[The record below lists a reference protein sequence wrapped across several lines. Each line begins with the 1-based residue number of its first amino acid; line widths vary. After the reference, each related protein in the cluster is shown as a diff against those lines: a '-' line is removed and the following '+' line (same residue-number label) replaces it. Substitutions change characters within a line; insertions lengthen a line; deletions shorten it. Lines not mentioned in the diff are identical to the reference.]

1 MSYWDSSAL
10 VKLYVKEA
18 DSAQFDAL
26 ALLGPVVTGMLA
38 LHEART
44 VFRRLEAE
52 GMLPHGQGTPLFAQL
67 TGDVAAGKIQMQT
80 ETDMV
85 RGKFGEVLEA
95 CFSQTLP
102 VFIRTN
108 DALHIAS
115 ALIAGEKEFIT
126 ADGRQRAAAML
137 MGLVV
142 LP

>member
-10 VKLYVKEA
+10 VKLYVNEA

-26 ALLGPVVTGMLA
+26 ALPGPVVTGTLA

-52 GMLPHGQGTPLFAQL
+52 GMLPHGQGTALFAQL
-67 TGDVAAGKIQMQT
+67 TGDVAAGKIQVQT
-80 ETDMV
+80 ETDAV

-95 CFSQTLP
+95 CFSQTP
-102 VFIRTN
+102 SVFIRTN

-115 ALIAGEKEFIT
+115 ALVAGEKEFVT
-126 ADGRQRAAAML
+126 ADARQRAAAVL
-137 MGLVV
+137 MRLAV

>member
-1 MSYWDSSAL
+1 M
-10 VKLYVKEA
+10 
-18 DSAQFDAL
+18 
-26 ALLGPVVTGMLA
+26 
-38 LHEART
+38 
-44 VFRRLEAE
+44 
-52 GMLPHGQGTPLFAQL
+52 
-67 TGDVAAGKIQMQT
+67 AAGKIQMQT